1 MTMLP
6 AETRPAVL
14 EIQLDAIVANWRL
27 LSARHPWGAVGAVVK
42 ADAYGLGASKV
53 APALHAAGCRHFFTA
68 LLDEAL
74 ALRPLLPEAML
85 PGGMLAGGMLAVLD
99 DLIAGTER
107 IFREQAIVPVLGSL
121 PEIACWRAE
130 ARRAGAPLE
139 AILHIDTG
147 MARLGLTATEVA
159 ALADDRS
166 LLDGIRIRTVMTH
179 LVAAECPGDPINE
192 RQRQRFATL
201 AQKLPPAP
209 RSFAN
214 SSGIFLGPR
223 FASALARPGAA
234 LYGINPTPGQPNPM
248 RPVLRLRG
256 RVLALRDLAP
266 GETVGYNATWQA
278 TRPSRIATVGIGY
291 ADGWLRS
298 LSNRGAAF
306 FDGRRLPL
314 VGRVSMDLTTYDAT
328 GLTSLAAGDWLEL
341 IGPAQPLASVA
352 EAAGTNEYEILTALG
367 RRYRRVWLGA

>member
-1 MTMLP
+1 
-6 AETRPAVL
+6 
-14 EIQLDAIVANWRL
+14 
-27 LSARHPWGAVGAVVK
+27 
-42 ADAYGLGASKV
+42 
-53 APALHAAGCRHFFTA
+53 
-68 LLDEAL
+68 
-74 ALRPLLPEAML
+74 
-85 PGGMLAGGMLAVLD
+85 
-99 DLIAGTER
+99 
-107 IFREQAIVPVLGSL
+107 
-121 PEIACWRAE
+121 
-130 ARRAGAPLE
+130 
-139 AILHIDTG
+139 
-147 MARLGLTATEVA
+147 
-159 ALADDRS
+159 
-166 LLDGIRIRTVMTH
+166 
-179 LVAAECPGDPINE
+179 
-192 RQRQRFATL
+192 
-201 AQKLPPAP
+201 
-209 RSFAN
+209 
-214 SSGIFLGPR
+214 
-223 FASALARPGAA
+223 LARPGAA

-291 ADGWLRS
+291 ADGWPRS

-341 IGPAQPLASVA
+341 IGPAQPLVSVA

>member
-1 MTMLP
+1 MLP

-14 EIQLDAIVANWRL
+14 EIQLDAILANWRL
-27 LSARHPWGAVGAVVK
+27 LSARHPWGAVAAVGK
-42 ADAYGLGASKV
+42 ADAYGLGAREV

-74 ALRPLLPEAML
+74 ALRPLLPDAML
-85 PGGMLAGGMLAVLD
+85 PGGMLAVLD
-99 DLIAGTER
+99 DLIVGTER
-107 IFREQAIVPVLGSL
+107 IFREQAIVPLLGSL
-121 PEIACWRAE
+121 GEIACWRAE

-139 AILHIDTG
+139 AILHVDTG
-147 MARLGLTATEVA
+147 MARLGLSETEVA

-166 LLDGIRIRTVMTH
+166 LLDGIRIRYVLTH
-179 LVAAECPGDPINE
+179 LVAAECPDDPINE
-192 RQRQRFATL
+192 RQRQRFAAL
-201 AQKLPPAP
+201 AARLPPAP

-214 SSGIFLGPR
+214 SSGIFLGES

-234 LYGINPTPGQPNPM
+234 LYGINPTPAQPNPM
-248 RPVLRLRG
+248 RPVIRLRG

-278 TRPSRIATVGIGY
+278 TRASRIATVGIGY

-328 GLTSLAAGDWLEL
+328 GHQLLAAGDWLEL